1 MVSFAKKY
9 RKRVYFGW
17 RAFRVGI
24 GVYFWMLTDWHYL
37 LKMISK
43 WQVDLIVSILGE
55 IQAERKI
62 CDSTICVCMLQ

>member
-1 MVSFAKKY
+1 MSFAKKY
-9 RKRVYFGW
+9 KKKVYFGW

-43 WQVDLIVSILGE
+43 WQFDLIV
-55 IQAERKI
+55 
-62 CDSTICVCMLQ
+62 